1 MLKFNLNKSSKFIV
15 LINLFF
21 IVGIEVSAL
30 TNDPSTTDSQWKMCP
45 PPARIAKK
53 PEYSNRKTNRN
64 NYEIRAETTMI
75 NQEGVSQFSGEV
87 EVIQGE
93 RAIAAELI
101 KYDKNQKTFSAEGRA
116 HVWDANVLWAG
127 ERATYDT
134 RKEISTLE
142 NGNFWSV
149 DGMGR
154 GASSRIRNN
163 RINQRTKLLKASYTT
178 CPESN
183 EIWRLDASKISLNHN
198 TDRGSATNAVLS
210 VLDIPVFYIPYI
222 SFPISNE
229 RKSGFL
235 TPTIGNS
242 NESGFDSQ
250 IPYYINLSSNR
261 DATIT
266 PRVLSKRGALL
277 SSEFRYLDADYQG
290 QITGSFIADDDL
302 RNGDSRSLLRFNHQ
316 QWALQNKAHLKV
328 NYNVVSDDDYFS
340 DFGSDTS
347 STSQRYLQQF
357 VDFKYRGRQQS
368 LNVYVRNYQVLDP
381 SIPSRFEPY
390 KNLPRIDHSFNILN
404 RVTKSGNRLNLSNRT
419 YFSNYDRDNS
429 VTGNMAS
436 FQPRFSFNL
445 IRPYG
450 NINTIFQ
457 LQHNQYFL
465 DDSTNQFDNKESFTV
480 PKLSID
486 GKLFIE
492 RETEILNKSFIQSL
506 EPRLFYLLVPNVR
519 QDHIP
524 NFGTAQY
531 ETNFQSILR
540 SNRFGGL
547 DRVGDAN
554 QLAFTLTNRYLD
566 TLTGSERFRL
576 SIGQVIHFRNRKVS
590 PLNNLKVTDELS
602 EFLFE
607 SSLFLN
613 DDVTIRGALK
623 YDPNEGH
630 LSKSNFSM
638 RYQPDFDSV
647 INLNFRQR
655 KALNNRQPDLEQL
668 DISARL
674 PLKENIALIG
684 KWNYSIEQSNSIET
698 FGGIEYESCC
708 WGAKLVARRF
718 LKDIDGVH
726 DNSVFMQIHFRGL
739 GGFGRGGSESFIQS
753 GIPGYVD
760 PFE

>member
-1 MLKFNLNKSSKFIV
+1 MSLKKFSIYII
-15 LINLFF
+15 LPTFLFY
-21 IVGIEVSAL
+21 ISIEISAL
-30 TNDPSTTDSQWKMCP
+30 TNNSSTDNQWKMCP

-53 PEYSNRKTNRN
+53 PGYSDRKTNRS
-64 NYEIRAETTMI
+64 NYEIRAETTRI
-75 NQEGVSQFSGEV
+75 NKDGVSQFSGEV

-93 RAIAAELI
+93 RAIAAELV

-116 HVWDANVLWAG
+116 HIWDANVLWAG

-134 RKEISTLE
+134 RNEVSMLE
-142 NGNFWSV
+142 NGKFWST
-149 DGMGR
+149 DGRGR
-154 GASSRIRNN
+154 GASRQIRNN
-163 RINQRTKLLKASYTT
+163 KINQKTTLLNASYTT
-178 CPESN
+178 CPESD
-183 EIWRLDASKISLNHN
+183 EIWRLDASKITLNHK
-198 TDRGSATNAVLS
+198 TDRGSATNALLS

-250 IPYYINLSSNR
+250 VPYYINLSSNR

-266 PRVLSKRGALL
+266 PRFLSKRGALV
-277 SSEFRYLDADYQG
+277 SSEFRYLDVAYEG
-290 QITGSFIADDDL
+290 KITGSFISDDDL

-316 QWALQNKAHLKV
+316 QWAFQNKAYLKV

-340 DFGSDTS
+340 DFGNDTS

-357 VDFKYRGRQQS
+357 IDLRYRTRKQS
-368 LNVYVRNYQVLDP
+368 LDIYVRNYQVLDS

-390 KNLPRIDHSFNILN
+390 KNLPRVNHFLNIFNH
-404 RVTKSGNRLNLSNRT
+404 VSKQGNRYNISTRS
-419 YFSNYDRDNS
+419 YFSNYERDNS

-436 FQPRFSFNL
+436 FQPSFSFNL
-445 IRPYG
+445 IKPYG

-465 DDSTNQFDNKESFTV
+465 DDSTNQFDNQESFTV
-480 PKLSID
+480 PKLSVD

-492 RETEILNKSFIQSL
+492 RETEIFSRSYVQSL
-506 EPRLFYLLVPNVR
+506 EPRLFYLLVPNVQ
-519 QDHIP
+519 QDHLP

-531 ETNFQSILR
+531 ETNFQSIFR

-566 TLTGSERFRL
+566 TYTGSEKFRV
-576 SIGQVIHFRNRKVS
+576 SVGQIFHFRNRKIS
-590 PLNNLKVTDELS
+590 SIGRQKITDELS

-613 DDVTIRGALK
+613 EDITIRGAFK

-630 LSKSNFSM
+630 LSKSNFSL
-638 RYQPDFDSV
+638 RYQPDIDSV

-655 KALNNRQPDLEQL
+655 KALNNRQSDLEQL

-674 PLKENIALIG
+674 PLRENIALVG

-718 LKDIDGVH
+718 LKDSDGVH
-726 DNSVFMQIHFRGL
+726 DNSIFMQIHFRGL

-760 PFE
+760 TFE

>member
-1 MLKFNLNKSSKFIV
+1 MRIKNFSK
-15 LINLFF
+15 LIILPLFF
-21 IVGIEVSAL
+21 FYTGIEIRAMANNS
-30 TNDPSTTDSQWKMCP
+30 STTNQWKMCP
-45 PPARIAKK
+45 PPARVAKK
-53 PEYSNRKTNRN
+53 PEYSDEQTARS
-64 NYEIRAETTMI
+64 NYEIRAETTRI

-93 RAIAAELI
+93 RAIAAELVR
-101 KYDKNQKTFSAEGRA
+101 YDKEQKTFSAEGRA
-116 HVWDANVLWAG
+116 HIWDANVLWAG

-134 RKEISTLE
+134 RREISILE
-142 NGNFWSV
+142 NGKFWST
-149 DGMGR
+149 DGRGR
-154 GASSRIRNN
+154 GASRRIRNN
-163 RINQRTKLLKASYTT
+163 KNNQRTKLLNASYTT

-183 EIWRLDASKISLNHN
+183 EIWRLDASKITLNHK
-198 TDRGSATNAVLS
+198 TDRGSATNALLS

-222 SFPISNE
+222 SFPISDD

-250 IPYYINLSSNR
+250 VPYYINLASNR

-266 PRVLSKRGALL
+266 PRLLSKRGTLF
-277 SSEFRYLDADYQG
+277 SSELRYLDRAYEG
-290 QITGSFIADDDL
+290 QITGSFMSSDDL
-302 RNGDSRSLLRFNHQ
+302 RDGDSRSLLRFNHQ
-316 QWALQNKAHLKV
+316 QWAFKNKAYLNI
-328 NYNVVSDDDYFS
+328 NYNVVSDDNYFS
-340 DFGSDTS
+340 DFGSDLS

-357 VDFKYRGRQQS
+357 IDLRYLGKKQS
-368 LNVYVRNYQVLDP
+368 LYIYVRNYQVTDP
-381 SIPSRFEPY
+381 SIPARFEPY
-390 KNLPRIDHSFNILN
+390 KNLPKVFHVFNILN
-404 RVTKSGNRLNLSNRT
+404 HHSKSGIRYNFST
-419 YFSNYDRDNS
+419 HSHFSNYTRDDS
-429 VTGNMAS
+429 VSGNMTS
-436 FQPRFSFNL
+436 FQPRFSVNL
-445 IRPYG
+445 IKPYG
-450 NINTIFQ
+450 NINTTFQ
-457 LQHNQYFL
+457 IQHNQYFL
-465 DDSTNQFDNKESFTV
+465 DDATNQFDNQESFTV

-486 GKLFIE
+486 GKLFLE
-492 RETEILNKSFIQSL
+492 RETEVFNRSFIQSL
-506 EPRLFYLLVPNVR
+506 EPRLYYLLVPNVQ

-524 NFGTAQY
+524 NFATGQY
-531 ETNFQSILR
+531 ETNFQSIFR

-566 TLTGSERFRL
+566 TFTGSEKFRVT
-576 SIGQVIHFRNRKVS
+576 IGQVLHFRDRKVS
-590 PLNNLKVTDELS
+590 TSLNSQKITDELS

-607 SSLFLN
+607 SSLSFN
-613 DDVTIRGALK
+613 DDITIRGALK

-638 RYQPDFDSV
+638 RYQPSLDSV

-655 KALNNRQPDLEQL
+655 KALSNFQPDLEQI

-674 PLKENIALIG
+674 PLKENIALVG

-718 LKDIDGVH
+718 LKDSDGVH
-726 DNSVFMQIHFRGL
+726 DNSIFMQIHFRGL
-739 GGFGRGGSESFIQS
+739 GGFGRGGSESFIQG
-753 GIPGYVD
+753 GIPGYND